1 MRCHG
6 GAGGGDV
13 TITSE
18 ARAALPVA
26 IIGAGPVGLAAAAH
40 LAARGIAFT
49 VLEAGDRAGAGIA
62 AWGHVRLFS
71 PWQYAIDDAAER
83 LLTATGWE
91 PPKATR
97 VPYGR
102 ELVEEYLAPLS
113 ETSALGPHIRYGSK
127 VMSVSRRGMD
137 RTRTTGRREA
147 PFVLRVQDDEG
158 SSDVLARAVIDA
170 SGTTTT
176 PNGMLASGVNPAA
189 SERLTGHVTGALP
202 DALGADRA
210 RFAGKDVLVIGA
222 GHSAANTLLSL
233 ASLAQQEPGMTITW
247 AIRNQSPVR
256 VFTAETDE
264 LEGRA
269 VLGSRVARL
278 VKQGRIRMLERY
290 EVDDLQVRDD
300 GRIDVI
306 GRHADGDLTLTVDLV
321 VPATGFRPDLD
332 MLREIRLG
340 LDEIVEAPRELAPL
354 IDPNLHSCGSV
365 PPHGVAELT
374 HPEPDFYL
382 AGMKSYGRA
391 PTFLLLTGYE
401 QVRSIADELAGD
413 HAAAREV
420 HLTLPETGVCSS
432 GDPDGSGLA
441 CCSTPAASAPT
452 RQPLQLLTRIP
463 VGAHAS

>member
-1 MRCHG
+1 MTLES
-6 GAGGGDV
+6 DD
-13 TITSE
+13 
-18 ARAALPVA
+18 RAALPVA

-40 LAARGIAFT
+40 LAERGIPFT

-83 LLTATGWE
+83 LLTATAWE
-91 PPKATR
+91 RPKETR
-97 VPYGR
+97 VPHGR
-102 ELVEEYLAPLS
+102 ELVEQYLAPLS
-113 ETSALGPHIRYGSK
+113 KTAALAPHIRYGSR
-127 VMSVSRRGMD
+127 VQSVSRRGMD
-137 RTRTTGRREA
+137 RTRTTGRRET
-147 PFVLRVQDDEG
+147 PFVLRVQHDEG
-158 SSDVLARAVIDA
+158 TTDLLARAVIDT

-176 PNGMLASGVNPAA
+176 PNGMLASGVNP
-189 SERLTGHVTGALP
+189 SEPDRLLSHVTAALP
-202 DALGADRA
+202 DVMGADRA

-233 ASLAQQEPGMTITW
+233 ATLALEEPGTTITW

-278 VKQGRIRMLERY
+278 VKQGRVRMLERY
-290 EVDDLQVRDD
+290 EVDDLELRED
-300 GRIDVI
+300 GRLEVI
-306 GRHADGDLTLTVDLV
+306 GRHAGQDLRLTMDVV
-321 VPATGFRPDLD
+321 VPATGFRPNLD

-340 LDEIVEAPRELAPL
+340 LDEIVEAPRALAPL

-401 QVRSIADELAGD
+401 QVRSIADELPGN

-420 HLTLPETGVCSS
+420 HLTLPETGVCST

-441 CCSTPAASAPT
+441 CCSTPAVPS

-463 VGAHAS
+463 VG